1 MLDPLPLLP
10 DPYTPPLSAYLI
22 QHSLADRPPTL
33 ADFQTW
39 IIFFQQRCA
48 QNDLATAVRVLAL
61 PLAGRPLHHWLL
73 EHEQVIT
80 PQA

>member
-1 MLDPLPLLP
+1 MLNILPLLP
-10 DPYTPPLSAYLI
+10 DPYTPTLSAYLA
-22 QHSLADRPPTL
+22 QHPLGDRTPTPADLQSGLTL
-33 ADFQTW
+33 
-39 IIFFQQRCA
+39 FQQSCA

-61 PLAGRPLHHWLL
+61 SWAGRPFHHWLL